1 MNNTLFS
8 FPKPENEP
16 VLGYAPGSPER
27 KKIREALNEVYNWK
41 NFEICPIIGGKK
53 IKTKETGT
61 IVMPTE
67 NKHVLAKYYKVTEKE
82 VKMAI
87 DAAMKAHEEWANTP
101 WIERASVMLKIAT
114 LISGKYRWLINA
126 ATMLGQGK
134 TTMQAEIDSACE
146 LVDFLRYNAYYASQI
161 YSDQPCSDKGT
172 LNYMT
177 YRPLEGF
184 VFAITPFNF
193 TSIASNLCLSPVLM
207 GNTCIWK
214 PSTTAMLSNYI
225 LMDIYKEAGL
235 PDGVVNFL
243 PGSGSLI
250 GKVAFANENLAGVH
264 FTGGTKTFNGFW
276 KSIGDNI
283 ANYRTYPKIVG
294 ETGGKDFIFAHSSAN
309 AAQVATAIVRGAF
322 EFQGQKCSAAS
333 RAYVPKSMWPEVKE
347 IVGKML
353 AEIKVGD
360 VRDFSA
366 FVNAVIDEASFDNC
380 MNYINHAKKSEDA
393 EIVFGGEGDKSV
405 GWFIQPTVILAKKP
419 DYKSMCEEIFG
430 PIITIYVYD
439 DKDYEKTLHLCDE
452 TSPYALTGAIF
463 ATDRKALRTG
473 ADILKYAAGNIYY
486 NDKPTGAVVGQ
497 QPFGGARASGTNDKA
512 GSYLN
517 LIRWT
522 SPQAIKETFDPA
534 SNYSYPFVSN
544 EDNPYVVEKAVK
556 DVAKAADKAVA
567 KAKATVKAAAKTV
580 KAAAKKPAAKKN

>member
-1 MNNTLFS
+1 MNNTIFS

-16 VLGYAPGSPER
+16 VLGYKPGSAER
-27 KKIREALNEVYNWK
+27 KAIREALNELYNTVTD
-41 NFEICPIIGGKK
+41 IPAIIGGK
-53 IKTKETGT
+53 EVRTGQT
-61 IVMPTE
+61 GQVVMPTE
-67 NKHVLAKYYKVTEKE
+67 NKHVLATYHKVGEEE

-101 WIERASVMLKIAT
+101 WIDRASVMLKIAT
-114 LISGKYRWLINA
+114 LITGKYRWLINA

-134 TTMQAEIDSACE
+134 TTMQAEIDAACE
-146 LVDFLRYNAYYASQI
+146 LADFLRYNAFYASQI

-172 LNYMT
+172 LNYVT

-207 GNTCIWK
+207 GNVCIWK
-214 PSTTAMLSNYI
+214 PSTTALLSNYL
-225 LMDIYKEAGL
+225 LMKIYKEAGV

-243 PGSGSLI
+243 PGSGSVI
-250 GKVAFANENLAGVH
+250 GKVAFDNENLAGVH
-264 FTGGTKTFNGFW
+264 FTGSTGTFNSFW

-283 ANYRTYPKIVG
+283 TKYRTYPKIVG
-294 ETGGKDFIFAHSSAN
+294 ETGGKDFIFAHNSA
-309 AAQVATAIVRGAF
+309 AADQVATAIVRGAF

-333 RAYVPKSMWPEVKE
+333 RAYIPASLWPEVKR
-347 IVGKML
+347 IVGEMI
-353 AEIKVGD
+353 AEIKMGD

-366 FVNAVIDEASFDNC
+366 FVNAVIDEASFDNN
-380 MNYINHAKKSEDA
+380 MRYIEHAKQSPDA
-393 EIVFGGEGDKSV
+393 EIVFGGHGDKSQ
-405 GWFIQPTVILAKKP
+405 GWFIEPTVILAKTP
-419 DYKSMCEEIFG
+419 QYKSMCEEIFG
-430 PIITIYVYD
+430 PVITVYVYD
-439 DKDYEKTLHLCDE
+439 DDKYEETLHLCDQ

-463 ATDRKALRTG
+463 ATDRKALRLG

-522 SPQAIKETFDPA
+522 SPQAIKETFDA
-534 SNYSYPFVSN
+534 AHDYKYPFISDA
-544 EDNPYVVEKAVK
+544 E
-556 DVAKAADKAVA
+556 
-567 KAKATVKAAAKTV
+567 
-580 KAAAKKPAAKKN
+580 

>member
-1 MNNTLFS
+1 MNNTIFT

-16 VLGYAPGSPER
+16 VLGYKPGSPER
-27 KKIREALNEVYNWK
+27 KEIRKALDELYRK
-41 NFEICPIIGGKK
+41 TTTICPIIGGKEV
-53 IKTKETGT
+53 KTAEMGE

-67 NKHVLAKYYKVTEKE
+67 NKHVLAKYYKVGEKE
-82 VKMAI
+82 VRDAI
-87 DAAMKAHEEWANTP
+87 AATMKAHEEWANTP

-114 LISGKYRWLINA
+114 LISGKYRYLINA

-146 LVDFLRYNAYYASQI
+146 LVDFLRYNAFYASQI

-172 LNYMT
+172 LNYVT

-207 GNTCIWK
+207 GNVCIWK
-214 PSTTAMLSNYI
+214 PSTTAMLSNYL
-225 LMDIYKEAGL
+225 LMKIYKEAGL

-250 GKVAFANENLAGVH
+250 GKVAFADENLAGVH
-264 FTGGTKTFNGFW
+264 FTGSTGTFNSFW

-294 ETGGKDFIFAHSSAN
+294 ETGGKDFIFVHKSAN
-309 AAQVATAIVRGAF
+309 PEQVATAIVRGAF

-333 RAYVPKSMWPEVKE
+333 RAYVPKSMWPKVEK
-347 IVGKML
+347 IIGKML
-353 AEIKVGD
+353 DEIKVGD

-380 MNYINHAKKSEDA
+380 MRYINHAKESKDA
-393 EIVFGGEGDKSV
+393 EIVFGGTGDKSQ
-405 GWFIQPTVILAKKP
+405 GWFIQPTVILAKDPK
-419 DYKSMCEEIFG
+419 YKSMCEEIFG
-430 PIITIYVYD
+430 PIITVYVYED
-439 DKDYEKTLHLCDE
+439 GKYEETLRLCNE

-463 ATDRKALRTG
+463 ATDRKALRRG
-473 ADILKYAAGNIYY
+473 AELLKYAAGNIYY

-522 SPQAIKETFDPA
+522 SPQAIKETFDA
-534 SNYSYPFVSN
+534 AYDYKYPFISDA
-544 EDNPYVVEKAVK
+544 E
-556 DVAKAADKAVA
+556 
-567 KAKATVKAAAKTV
+567 
-580 KAAAKKPAAKKN
+580 